1 MSESLTIQ
9 THSKATFL
17 YSLSKIFERASYYG
31 VRALIVL
38 FMLSETIGME
48 SGDALE
54 VYGWFTGGVFL
65 FRIIGALLGD
75 LLLGNKRAM
84 IIGGIIQALGTFILS
99 FQNELSLY
107 MGLGLIALG
116 GGLYHPNII
125 SRFGKLY
132 YEKKKIIDAG
142 FTIFYTAANLGAL
155 IGVVLI
161 GLAYEMKGT
170 YGFILAGIFMV
181 VAVVFSILPKEEVQL
196 IFNKAELSINKRVI
210 HIVMAVVFIALFW
223 GAYEYCMFGQYEI
236 LSSFIQNSNLGL
248 TASFWTSSLNSFVA
262 GFVGLIAC
270 VVWTYLYINQFVKI
284 VIGLVLS
291 TAAFGILLILP
302 NELNDENVA
311 ILIISVFLLGLSEV
325 IISPV
330 VASIITLNSNPKYL
344 AIINSL
350 SFIPFQII
358 SYLIGLM
365 IVFEDTIEFPV
376 KTIGMGVTIFGVV
389 GVGAL
394 AFYIFGIRKKKVLMD

>member
-1 MSESLTIQ
+1 MPESLTIQ